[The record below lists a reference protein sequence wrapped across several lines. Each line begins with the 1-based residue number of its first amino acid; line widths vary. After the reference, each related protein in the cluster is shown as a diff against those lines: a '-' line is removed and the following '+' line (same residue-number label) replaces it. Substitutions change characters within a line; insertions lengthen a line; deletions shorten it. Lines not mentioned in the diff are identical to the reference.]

1 MEPHAFHRR
10 TRILFGPLAK
20 YRGIVLVMTLTI
32 VAVLCFMSYRLHLVA
47 MNSDD
52 ALVLSVELLTE
63 VGPDFQ
69 MSCNAHREVL
79 AHYIQVSEGKPLS
92 SLLSKYNRLLKDTCD
107 DLHKASKGSQEEAC
121 QAIWRAGENIGQ
133 YRMDSG
139 GFLGRR
145 IIWRRSRQYTDPVL
159 IKKIKIA
166 VDATAQQADGLRD
179 DPSFGR
185 AWRLCESNR
194 KAMLLL
200 FLSRS
205 AYKDNELINRLSYAI
220 RQALDSTRELAI
232 GMSPDDARAQ
242 LLMEY
247 AKGEEH
253 RIRILQALQ
262 KEDTKKARLLC
273 RSMLEHGSRSRAAIL
288 TLAEDIAAPP

>member
-1 MEPHAFHRR
+1 MEPQAFYRR

-20 YRGIVLVMTLTI
+20 HRRIVLVITLTI
-32 VAVLCFMSYRLHLVA
+32 VAVLCFMSYRWHLVA
-47 MNSDD
+47 MNRDD
-52 ALVLSVELLTE
+52 VLVLSVEFLTE

-69 MSCNAHREVL
+69 MSCDAHGEVL

-92 SLLSKYNRLLKDTCD
+92 FLLSKYNRLLKDTYD
-107 DLHKASKGSQEEAC
+107 DLQKASKGSQEEAC
-121 QAIWRAGENIGQ
+121 QAIWRAGENILQ

-139 GFLGRR
+139 RFLGRR
-145 IIWRRSRQYTDPVL
+145 IIWRRSRQYTDPDL
-159 IKKIKIA
+159 IKKIKTA
-166 VDATAQQADGLRD
+166 VDATAQQADRLRD
-179 DPSFGR
+179 DPSFGE

-205 AYKDNELINRLSYAI
+205 AYKDKESTDRLSYAT
-220 RQALDSTRELAI
+220 RQARDMTRELAAE
-232 GMSPDDARAQ
+232 MPSDDPRAQ

-247 AKGEEH
+247 ANGEEH

-262 KEDTKKARLLC
+262 EEDIKKARLLC
-273 RSMLEHGSRSRAAIL
+273 RSMLEHGSPSRAAIL